1 MELKK
6 LCKNTPTH
14 YKMEKLINWS
24 ELSRF
29 LTDGSRGGVRSKQI
43 PGKHKKKVE
52 ELLKFIEDWKV
63 RTKQERRH

>member
-1 MELKK
+1 
-6 LCKNTPTH
+6 
-14 YKMEKLINWS
+14 MEKLINWS

-43 PGKHKKKVE
+43 PEKHKKKVE